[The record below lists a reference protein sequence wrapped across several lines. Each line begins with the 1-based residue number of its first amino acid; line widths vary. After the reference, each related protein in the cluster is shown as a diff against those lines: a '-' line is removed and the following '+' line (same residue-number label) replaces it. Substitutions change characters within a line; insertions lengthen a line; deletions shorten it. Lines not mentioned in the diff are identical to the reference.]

1 MWIMKWD
8 IQLAFKVLKELQAN
22 TKLEIDIYFDNNQLS
37 ILYEILLLHFLTSA
51 QLHP

>member
-1 MWIMKWD
+1 MRWG
-8 IQLAFKVLKELQAN
+8 IQLALKVLKELQTN

-51 QLHP
+51 QIYS